1 LLFSSYFDMSRLAA
15 AVLKVVK
22 ASASEISVIL
32 SLFSACKTQLTSRF
46 RVGFVVMAIT
56 QASAPV

>member
-1 LLFSSYFDMSRLAA
+1 MSRLAA

-32 SLFSACKTQLTSRF
+32 SLFSACKTQLTSFF
-46 RVGFVVMAIT
+46 RLGFVVIAIT